1 MLAVTEAAISHLH
14 DSLKSVADS
23 DVEGQCFRIV
33 PKDGVHLG
41 LSLAEPKPGD
51 KKYEHEGDTVLAV
64 PAELQPGC
72 AGRTLGVNDDGR
84 LEIT

>member
-23 DVEGQCFRIV
+23 DVEGKCFRIV

-72 AGRTLGVNDDGR
+72 AGRPLGDHAAGW
-84 LEIT
+84 I

>member
-1 MLAVTEAAISHLH
+1 VN
-14 DSLKSVADS
+14 
-23 DVEGQCFRIV
+23 
-33 PKDGVHLG
+33 LG

-51 KKYEHEGDTVLAV
+51 KKYEHDGETVLAV